1 MKRISPED
9 PETFGHK
16 LDVIII
22 SDTFS
27 EGYFAPGVILLS

>member
-1 MKRISPED
+1 MKRISPEAD
-9 PETFGHK
+9 ESFGHK